1 MSGAHDLP
9 LWAALAVSAFLL
21 LGAAL
26 TLVGAYGTLRMRT
39 FFDRLHPPSLGVSWG
54 TAAIL
59 IASMVYFSVTGERLA
74 LHELVIGAFIMITAP
89 VTLILLARAALYRER
104 AEKNPD
110 VPPITLVIERAGKA
124 RKD

>member
-26 TLVGAYGTLRMRT
+26 TLIGAYGTLRMRT
-39 FFDRLHPPSLGVSWG
+39 FFDRLHPPGLGVSWG

-59 IASMVYFSVTGERLA
+59 IASALYFSATGGRLA
-74 LHELVIGAFIMITAP
+74 LHELVIGIFIMITAP

-104 AEKNPD
+104 SEKNES
-110 VPPITLVIERAGKA
+110 VPPIAVVLER
-124 RKD
+124 RKPE